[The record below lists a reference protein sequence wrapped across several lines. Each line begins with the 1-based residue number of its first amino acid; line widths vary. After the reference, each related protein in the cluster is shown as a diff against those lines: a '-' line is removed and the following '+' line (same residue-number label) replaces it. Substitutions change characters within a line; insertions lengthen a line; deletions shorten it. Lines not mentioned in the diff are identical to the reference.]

1 MLVIMTKETSPLAPE
16 TVFCP
21 NLTCPAR
28 GQVEQ
33 GNISVHSQRERR
45 FICHVCHKTFSARKG
60 TVFYR
65 RQQAETQ
72 VALVVSLLAH
82 GCPVQAI
89 VAAFGLDERTVR
101 AWLAASGAH
110 CQAVQ
115 EHLVERPQDLG
126 QVQCDELRVKAQGQV
141 LWVAMAVCVVTRLW
155 LGAAVSAHRERA
167 LIRALV
173 ERVKRCASA
182 LGGVIWFGMDGLA
195 SYPTV
200 IKEVFR
206 EKEPRTERG
215 RCRLVEWPR
224 LCLAQVVKQ
233 YEGHRVVGVA
243 QRIYQGTTET
253 VAAVIRATQ
262 GAGGINTAYIE
273 RLNGTFRSCLGSL
286 ARRTRALV
294 RTPESLT
301 AGVYLVGTVYN
312 FCTEHA
318 RVAVPGL
325 VGGRKWLAR
334 TPAMAA
340 GLTTHCWSVEELL
353 RYRVPPP
360 RWEPPPQRGRR
371 SDALKEV
378 IQRWC

>member
-1 MLVIMTKETSPLAPE
+1 MKPKEQSPLTP
-16 TVFCP
+16 TQTFCP
-21 NLTCPAR
+21 NSACPAS
-28 GQVEQ
+28 GQVGQ
-33 GNISVHSQRERR
+33 GNIGVHSQRERR
-45 FICHVCHKTFSARKG
+45 FRCQVCQQTFSERRG

-65 RQQAETQ
+65 RQKEEEWLA
-72 VALVVSLLAH
+72 VVVSLLAH

-101 AWLAASGAH
+101 SWLVASGTH

-115 EHLVERPQDLG
+115 EHLVEKPQDLG

-141 LWVAMAVCVVTRLW
+141 LWVAMALCVRTRLW
-155 LGAAVSAHRERA
+155 LGATVSGTRDRA
-167 LIRALV
+167 LIRGLLK
-173 ERVKRCASA
+173 RVKRCASA
-182 LGGVIWFGMDGLA
+182 LGGGILFCMDGLA
-195 SYPTV
+195 SYPTM

-215 RCRLVEWPR
+215 RSRLVEWPR
-224 LCLAQVVKQ
+224 LSLAQVVKQ

-243 QRIYQGTTET
+243 RRIYQGTSAQ
-253 VAAVIRATQ
+253 VAAVIEATQ
-262 GAGGINTAYIE
+262 GAGGINTAFIE
-273 RLNGTFRSCLGSL
+273 RINGTFRSCLGSL
-286 ARRTRALV
+286 ARRTRALA
-294 RTPESLT
+294 RTPASLA

-318 RVAVPGL
+318 SLRLPGL
-325 VGGRKWLAR
+325 VGGRKWLGR

-340 GLTTHCWSVEELL
+340 GLTTHCWSVDELL

-360 RWEPPPQRGRR
+360 RWRPPKRRGRI
-371 SDALKEV
+371 SQAMQEV